1 MRGRAG
7 AVAAAIAGCALMGTP
22 GVASAADVMATGTKV
37 STAKVDTQTR
47 SIIYYVDL
55 RNTTA
60 TDQFF
65 SVRLTP
71 PSFATTGGRD
81 EGQSIDGPRQLALQ
95 GPGTLGQL
103 VQDPKFDE
111 PCSDRDSAFHGYA
124 TGPASVDVLL
134 PASSATT
141 LAVRYA
147 AGRRAPWA
155 DSDFRLKFSIQ
166 PKLIG
171 TYQEGQVFFGRSAT
185 VGGTSTTRS
194 SGPRAAGAI
203 GAHLLLKTVPGGVWG
218 ESATPR
224 SVKYRSRVAITG
236 RLLPAQAKR
245 RVDLQVRK
253 PGGALRTISSVR
265 TDKKGR
271 FRGSWRATTRGVVEF
286 WARYPRQSGDLR
298 PDSTSCPIRL
308 RVK

>member
-1 MRGRAG
+1 MKGRAG
-7 AVAAAIAGCALMGTP
+7 VLAAAIAGCVLLGTS
-22 GVASAADVMATGTKV
+22 GVASAADVVATGTKV
-37 STAKVDTQTR
+37 STAKVDASTR

-71 PSFATTGGRD
+71 PVFATRGGRD

-103 VQDPKFDE
+103 VQDPRFGA

-147 AGRRAPWA
+147 AGRRAPWS
-155 DSDFRLKFSIQ
+155 DSDFRLKFTMQ
-166 PKLIG
+166 PRLVG
-171 TYQEGQVFFGRSAT
+171 TYQEGQVFFGQTAT
-185 VGGTSTTRS
+185 VGGTSTAVS
-194 SGPRAAGAI
+194 SGPRAAGAL
-203 GAHLLLKTVPGGVWG
+203 GAHLLLRTTPGGVWG
-218 ESATPR
+218 ENATPR
-224 SVKYRSRVAITG
+224 SVAFGSRVG
-236 RLLPAQAKR
+236 LSGSLLPAEAKR
-245 RVDLQVRK
+245 RVDLQVRR
-253 PGGALRTISSVR
+253 PGGALRTVASVR
-265 TDKKGR
+265 TDKQGR

-298 PDSTSCPIRL
+298 ADSTSCPIRL

>member
-1 MRGRAG
+1 MTGRAG
-7 AVAAAIAGCALMGTP
+7 VVAAAIAGCALLGTSS
-22 GVASAADVMATGTKV
+22 VASAADVVATGTKV
-37 STAKVDTQTR
+37 STAKVDASTR

-71 PSFATTGGRD
+71 PSFATKGGRD

-103 VQDPKFDE
+103 VQDPRFDE

-124 TGPASVDVLL
+124 TGPASVDMLL

-155 DSDFRLKFSIQ
+155 DSDFRLKFAIQ
-166 PKLIG
+166 PKLVG
-171 TYQEGQVFFGRSAT
+171 TYQEGQVFFGRAATVIGSSAT
-185 VGGTSTTRS
+185 TSN
-194 SGPRAAGAI
+194 GPQPAGA
-203 GAHLLLKTVPGGVWG
+203 L
-218 ESATPR
+218 
-224 SVKYRSRVAITG
+224 
-236 RLLPAQAKR
+236 
-245 RVDLQVRK
+245 
-253 PGGALRTISSVR
+253 
-265 TDKKGR
+265 
-271 FRGSWRATTRGVVEF
+271 
-286 WARYPRQSGDLR
+286 
-298 PDSTSCPIRL
+298 
-308 RVK
+308 

>member
-1 MRGRAG
+1 MTRRAG
-7 AVAAAIAGCALMGTP
+7 VLAAAIAGCALLGTP
-22 GVASAADVMATGTKV
+22 SAASAADVVATGTKV
-37 STAKVDTQTR
+37 STAKVDASTR

-71 PSFATTGGRD
+71 PSFATKGGRD

-103 VQDPKFDE
+103 VQDPRFDE

-166 PKLIG
+166 PKLVG
-171 TYQEGQVFFGRSAT
+171 SYQEGQVFFGRAAT
-185 VGGTSTTRS
+185 VGGTSTTAS
-194 SGPRAAGAI
+194 SGPRAAGAL
-203 GAHLLLKTVPGGVWG
+203 GAHLLLRTSPTGTWG
-218 ESATPR
+218 EGGTPR
-224 SVKYRSRVAITG
+224 SVRFGGQVKLSG
-236 RLLPAQAKR
+236 RLVPAEAKR
-245 RVDLQVRK
+245 RIDLQVRK
-253 PGGALRTISSVR
+253 PGGALRTIASVR
-265 TDKKGR
+265 TDKRGG
-271 FRGSWRATTRGVVEF
+271 FRGSWRANTRGVVEL
-286 WARYPRQSGDLR
+286 WARYPRQSGKLR
-298 PDSTSCPIRL
+298 ADSTSCPIRL
-308 RVK
+308 RVH

>member
-1 MRGRAG
+1 MTGRAG
-7 AVAAAIAGCALMGTP
+7 VVAAAIAGCALVGTS
-22 GVASAADVMATGTKV
+22 GVASAADVVATGTKV
-37 STAKVDTQTR
+37 STAKVNAKTR

-60 TDQFF
+60 TDQLF

-81 EGQSIDGPRQLALQ
+81 EGQSLDGPRQLALQ

-124 TGPASVDVLL
+124 TGPASVDMLL

-166 PKLIG
+166 PKLVG
-171 TYQEGQVFFGRSAT
+171 TYQEGQIFFGRAAT

-194 SGPRAAGAI
+194 SGPRAAGAL
-203 GAHLLLKTVPGGVWG
+203 GAHLLLKTSPTGVWG
-218 ESATPR
+218 EGKTPR
-224 SVKYRSRVAITG
+224 SIKYKSRVKLSG
-236 RLLPAQAKR
+236 RLLPAENKR
-245 RVDLQVRK
+245 RIDLQVRK
-253 PGGALRTISSVR
+253 PGGALRTVASVR
-265 TDKKGR
+265 TDKRGR
-271 FRGSWRATTRGVVEF
+271 FRGSWRATTRGIVEF
-286 WARYPRQSGDLR
+286 WARYPRQSSDLR
-298 PDSTSCPIRL
+298 ADSTSCPIRL